1 MRFIQ
6 VGVGGFG
13 RGWVG
18 HVLADGDARLVAL
31 VDVDPDALAA
41 ARQQSGLP
49 EQACYSE
56 FRRAF
61 SDVEAD
67 AVLCVTPPDL
77 HHEVALAALEAG
89 LHVLTEKPL
98 ADTME
103 RARRMVQAA
112 QEAGRVLMVS
122 QNYRFQ
128 PWVRTVRQ
136 LLSGDEFGRADSIT
150 LRFAKAP
157 RFARSFRLRMEHPLV
172 RDMSIHHFD
181 LMRAITER
189 EPVSVYAETWRPSW
203 SWFEHDPCAVAL
215 FRFGGE
221 LRVAYHGSW
230 VTRGPQTS
238 WAGRW
243 RIECPEAAIHVRNG
257 QVHIVPAEHPDQD
270 MEVQL
275 ADMPC
280 TGQAGALREF
290 QDAIAGAREP
300 QTSGRDN
307 LSSLA
312 MVFAVMQSAER
323 GEPVHLGELTGSA

>member
-112 QEAGRVLMVS
+112 EQAGRALMVS

-128 PWVRTVRQ
+128 PWVRTVRE
-136 LLSGDEFGRADSIT
+136 LLNGEEFGRADSIA

-157 RFARSFRLRMEHPLV
+157 RFARSFRLKMEHPLV

-181 LMRAITER
+181 LMRAITGQ

-215 FRFGGE
+215 FRFEGG

-230 VTRGPQTS
+230 VTRGPETS
-238 WAGRW
+238 WPGHW
-243 RIECPEAAIHVRNG
+243 RIECPQAAIQVDAG
-257 QVHIVPAEHPDQD
+257 QVRVMPAEHPDQ
-270 MEVQL
+270 EVEVRL

-280 TGQAGALREF
+280 AGQAGALREF
-290 QDAIAGAREP
+290 QEAVAKGREP
-300 QTSGRDN
+300 ETGGRDN
-307 LSSLA
+307 LNSLA
-312 MVFAVMQSAER
+312 MVFAVMESVQR
-323 GEPVHLGELTGSA
+323 GEPVRLEELTGSA